1 MSAVNFNQK
10 NKKFDLIV
18 WGATGYTGKLVCE
31 YLIKKYTNTDLR
43 WAIGGRNKSK
53 IKSFISSLNFK
64 TIPYLIADSNNKN
77 SLLKMTKMTTTV
89 CSTVGPYDK
98 YGTLLVEA
106 CIENKTNYCDITG
119 ETHWIRKIID
129 NYHEKA
135 IKNKVKI
142 IHACGFD
149 SIPSDLGVLYAQSM
163 MKKKS
168 GKYANKIYMRV
179 YAMKGGVSGGT
190 IDSFIN
196 IIEKSRKNKKVKKIV
211 YNPHSLSPNIDLIM
225 SGEEDLKKII
235 YDKTI
240 KAWIGPFIMA
250 SINTRIVRRSNY
262 LLNFPFGRDFIYNE
276 ALIVGKSIFRKFLG
290 YFKLMPM
297 FIISKIKSKTS
308 MALIRLFIPKPGEG
322 PTEYSRRKGFFKF
335 RFYLYDKKLKAIAT
349 VSGNGCPGYGS
360 TSKILSESAI
370 CLALDKITSQNGV
383 LTPSI
388 ALGTHLLKRLEKNAD
403 IKFKI
408 KYL

>member
-1 MSAVNFNQK
+1 MSGDNQ
-10 NKKFDLIV
+10 NNEKFDLIV

-31 YLIKKYTNTDLR
+31 YLLKKYTNTDLK
-43 WAIGGRNKSK
+43 WALGGRNKSK
-53 IKSFISSLNFK
+53 IRSLISSLNFK
-64 TIPYLIADSNNKN
+64 KIPYLIAESNNKN
-77 SLLKMTKMTTTV
+77 SLLKMTKMTTTI

-106 CIENKTNYCDITG
+106 CIESKTNYCDITG

-149 SIPSDLGVLYAQSM
+149 SIPSDLGVLYSQSK
-163 MKKKS
+163 MKKNI
-168 GKYANKIYMRV
+168 GKHANKIYMRV

-190 IDSFIN
+190 IASFLN
-196 IIEKSRKNKKVKKIV
+196 IMEKSRKNKNVRKIV
-211 YNPHSLSPNIDLIM
+211 YDPHSLSSSTDLIM
-225 SGEEDLKKII
+225 SDENDLKKII

-240 KAWIGPFIMA
+240 KSWIGPFVMA

-262 LLNFPFGRDFIYNE
+262 LLNYTYGKDFVYNE
-276 ALIVGKSIFRKFLG
+276 ALIIGKSIFRKFLG
-290 YFKLMPM
+290 YFKLMPI
-297 FIISKIKSKTS
+297 FLISKIKSTTS
-308 MALIRLFIPKPGEG
+308 MSLIKLIIPKPGDG
-322 PTEYSRRKGFFKF
+322 PTHRSRKEGFFKF
-335 RFYLYDKKLKAIAT
+335 RFYIFDDKLKAIST

-360 TSKILSESAI
+360 TSKMLAESAI
-370 CLALDKITSQNGV
+370 CLAKDELPKQYGV
-383 LTPSI
+383 LTPSSG
-388 ALGTHLLKRLEKNAD
+388 LGIPLLRRLEKNAD
-403 IKFKI
+403 IKFEI